1 MFVLSLSDDSLTWA
15 DRRGLFTVLL
25 NDATL
30 VLEQVDLPFKDLAH
44 ANFWI
49 CFGVF
54 FFGSKNLF
62 YFWRLLFAINL
73 IL

>member
-1 MFVLSLSDDSLTWA
+1 MFVLSLSDGSLTWA
-15 DRRGLFTVLL
+15 ERRGLFAVLL
-25 NDATL
+25 NDATS
-30 VLEQVDLPFKDLAH
+30 VLEQVDWPDIDLAH

-54 FFGSKNLF
+54 FFGSKNLV
-62 YFWRLLFAINL
+62 YFWRVLFAINF